1 MATETPLT
9 ATHYSLI
16 IRELNAQVIDVAIK
30 IEKTFSYK
38 NHKGRSKPLFALPI
52 TCINYYAEIM
62 NFIMR
67 THPLHFTTSS
77 TSLSWH
83 IRLRW
88 LKETNAV
95 TGGDECDS
103 WRRRMQWPKET
114 NAVAEGDECCGWRR
128 RLRRINKTLNATF
141 SDVSLVFKLKFHS
154 STITILQYITFPSIR
169 TIIINRTFME
179 LSTIVEIIEAY

>member
-1 MATETPLT
+1 MYWQLCRNHEL
-9 ATHYSLI
+9 HYA
-16 IRELNAQVIDVAIK
+16 N
-30 IEKTFSYK
+30 
-38 NHKGRSKPLFALPI
+38 
-52 TCINYYAEIM
+52 
-62 NFIMR
+62 
-67 THPLHFTTSS
+67 SS
-77 TSLSWH
+77 TSFHEFIYFIELTH
-83 IRLRW
+83 
-88 LKETNAV
+88 TAAV
-95 TGGDECDS
+95 AEGDECSDR
-103 WRRRMQWPKET
+103 RRRMLWLKET